1 MTHTVRT
8 TMRPDL
14 EFEVDDLEYAQ
25 LKADGLLVEPASDT
39 PAPATADP
47 AIPAKKNS
55 GVAGSKES

>member
-1 MTHTVRT
+1 
-8 TMRPDL
+8 MRPDL
-14 EFEVDDLEYAQ
+14 EMEVDDLEYAQ
-25 LKADGLLVEPASDT
+25 LKADGLLFEPASET